1 MFKDSMMKKLTYFLA
16 AIMMLVYASCSS
28 TSDKEKATEA
38 EAIEPVEEW
47 IWLFDGES
55 TDGWR
60 GFNSEGLPEG
70 WVLEEGTL
78 KSLGQGGDIGGD
90 IVYGNKEFENFEL
103 HMEWKISTAG
113 NSGIFYHVQEGEKY
127 HAPYENA
134 PEYQLI
140 DDIGFPDPL
149 EGWQKLAADYAMY
162 AAPEDKPIKPAG
174 EWNTSRI
181 IFTPEKVS
189 YFLNDVKVVEF
200 VPWSDDWHERRMQ
213 GKWKDS
219 NDYGK
224 AKTGFI
230 GLQDHGSFIWFKNIK
245 IKEL

>member
-1 MFKDSMMKKLTYFLA
+1 MMKYLTFFLTSV
-16 AIMMLVYASCSS
+16 IMVSFSSCSN
-28 TSDKEKATEA
+28 TTDEKADIEESTETE
-38 EAIEPVEEW
+38 EAATADEW
-47 IWLFDGES
+47 IWLFDGHS

-60 GFNSEGLPEG
+60 GFNGEELPSG

-90 IVYGNKEFENFEL
+90 IIYAEREFENFEL
-103 HMEWKISTAG
+103 YMEWKVSTAG

-134 PEYQLI
+134 PEYQLL
-140 DDIGFPDPL
+140 DDLGYPDPL
-149 EGWQKLAADYAMY
+149 EEWQKLASDYAMY
-162 AAPEDKPIKPAG
+162 SAPADKPIKPAG

-181 IFTPEKVS
+181 VFTPEKVS
-189 YFLNDVKVVEF
+189 YFLNGIMVVEF
-200 VPWSDDWHERRMQ
+200 VPWSDDWHERRKK
-213 GKWKDS
+213 GKWADVE
-219 NDYGK
+219 DYGK